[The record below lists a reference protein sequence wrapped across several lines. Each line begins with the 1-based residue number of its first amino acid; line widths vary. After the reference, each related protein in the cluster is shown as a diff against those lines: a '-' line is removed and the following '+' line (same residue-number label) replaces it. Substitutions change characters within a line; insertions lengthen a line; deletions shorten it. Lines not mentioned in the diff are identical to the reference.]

1 MKHLFYGDDTR
12 WWLGEVID
20 VLSDPLQLGRA
31 QVRIFGIHG
40 PDIPNEKLPWAS
52 VVLPTTSAG
61 VSGVGTTPW
70 LQPA

>member
-12 WWLGEVID
+12 WWYGEVID

-61 VSGVGTTPW
+61 VSGVGTTP
-70 LQPA
+70 